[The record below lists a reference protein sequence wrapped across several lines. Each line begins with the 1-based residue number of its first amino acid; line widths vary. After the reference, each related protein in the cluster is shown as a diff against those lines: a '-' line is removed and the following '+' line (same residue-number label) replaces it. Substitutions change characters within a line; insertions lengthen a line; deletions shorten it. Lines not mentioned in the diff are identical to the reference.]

1 MKFKDLKENEAVK
14 LLSDCE
20 KLRDKYGA
28 DGLKIYFRDKE
39 DATIKVI
46 SEEHVIRTIRIGAH
60 SNFDAKVTKNDN

>member
-1 MKFKDLKENEAVK
+1 MKFKDLKETEAIK

-28 DGLKIYFRDKE
+28 DGLKIYFKDKE

-46 SEEHVIRTIRIGAH
+46 SEDHVIRTIRIGSR
-60 SNFDAKVTKNDN
+60 SNFDSKVIKNDN